1 MEYNIIGKYNK
12 DCKIF
17 AKTVEEDA
25 LKTSKEDYKYLITC
39 GFGLDVK
46 EIS

>member
-17 AKTVEEDA
+17 AKTNEGKFILTQIRFIKLNEE
-25 LKTSKEDYKYLITC
+25 
-39 GFGLDVK
+39 
-46 EIS
+46 